1 MLSNEPPEPRNPR
14 MLLSQIKDEL
24 KAEVLTGEDRLEKSI
39 DVAGGADLIDENL
52 FSRLKG
58 SVLLTGLQNADVV
71 EAASKAGVA
80 ALVFVRGKRPED
92 QAIDLAERFEMP
104 LLVTRFSLFIACG
117 RLYMSGLKGLDG
129 SW

>member
-1 MLSNEPPEPRNPR
+1 
-14 MLLSQIKDEL
+14 MLLSEIKDEL
-24 KAEVLTGEDRLEKSI
+24 KAEVLTGEDRLGKSV

-58 SVLLTGLQNADVV
+58 SILLTGLQNADVV
-71 EAASKAGVA
+71 EAAYKAGMA
-80 ALVFVRGKRPED
+80 ALVFVRGKRPEE
-92 QAIDLAERFEMP
+92 QVIDLAKHCDMP

>member
-1 MLSNEPPEPRNPR
+1 

-24 KAEVLTGEDRLEKSI
+24 KAEVLTGEDRLEKSV
-39 DVAGGADLIDENL
+39 DVGGGADLIDEVL

-71 EAASKAGVA
+71 EAANKAGVT

-92 QAIDLAERFEMP
+92 QAVDLARQYNMP